1 MVGLLKDSFLAIDL
15 FRPEA
20 TVIDFGGSSSG
31 ILLCSFVDIDVIISR
46 YYCVRTLTVPI
57 YRVHE

>member
-1 MVGLLKDSFLAIDL
+1 MVGLLKDSFLEIDL

-20 TVIDFGGSSSG
+20 TVIDFGGSSG
-31 ILLCSFVDIDVIISR
+31 ILLCSFVDIDVIFSR